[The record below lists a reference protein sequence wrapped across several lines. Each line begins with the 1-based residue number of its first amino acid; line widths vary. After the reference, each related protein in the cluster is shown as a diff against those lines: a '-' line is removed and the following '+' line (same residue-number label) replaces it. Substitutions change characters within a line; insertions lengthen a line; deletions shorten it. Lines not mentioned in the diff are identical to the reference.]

1 MKPALAVQTLMPV
14 LKLNAGK
21 IKREKHFETFY
32 CPFGRL
38 HAKRIYLFSDKEPRN
53 DCSSENSHKH
63 IKCSNGAPSRLKIW
77 IIRFHICSI
86 TIWPHNSSSQFHVI
100 KYTSCDGCCRLM
112 WCDVLEK
119 LLFLFSTPI
128 YLSIRPTQL
137 YQSRRIIKKKNI
149 KKSVCECLSIAF

>member
-1 MKPALAVQTLMPV
+1 MT
-14 LKLNAGK
+14 
-21 IKREKHFETFY
+21 
-32 CPFGRL
+32 
-38 HAKRIYLFSDKEPRN
+38 RN

-63 IKCSNGAPSRLKIW
+63 IKCSNGKPTRLKIW

-86 TIWPHNSSSQFHVI
+86 TIWPHNSLSQFHVI

-137 YQSRRIIKKKNI
+137 YQSRRIIIIKKKNI
-149 KKSVCECLSIAF
+149 KKCVNVWASHFRGIGDFATFFLLIKFMSLVKRNAKS